1 MSKCAKCGTD
11 NPANS
16 AFCEDCGKPLAPPGS
31 GGGGLETLSNLQTIG
46 GDPTLDRRAYPKDEN
61 PTLEPG
67 AVFAD
72 RYTIESVIGTGGMGV
87 VYRAR
92 DKIGDRLVAL
102 KLIRSDLL
110 GGESAVN
117 RLIAEGVLTQDIRH
131 KNVVSV
137 YHVDQLDGRPFIA
150 MEYVNGVSLR
160 EWLRKQRSARVD
172 VPIKVAARIV
182 NEVLHGLQAAHDLDV
197 THRDLKPENIMLT
210 GEPSGDAAP
219 LKLLDFGIA
228 RADGKRTDSGTT
240 ARVGTPSYMAPEQE
254 TAPESARPSADLYSL
269 SKIFYELLV
278 GVLPQGHWQP
288 PSSGRPDV
296 PAGIDA
302 LIQSG
307 LQNYEA
313 SRPQSV
319 VEYRQKLNAAFG
331 GTPVPALSPRPSPVP
346 PGAEGGGGLKPQKWM
361 MVGGAGLAA
370 ALVLAVIYDVNGGG
384 GGSSGGDS
392 SGGEST
398 SGGISTG
405 GQSSSGGSSS
415 GSTGGVEEEEIDLD
429 RRALA
434 YSQLGGR
441 WLYEI
446 GYADVAVAPDGQ
458 FSGNGAVADGTPF
471 AIAGR
476 FDGLSGNYTVSS
488 VGMSLPGQLS
498 WDGRDCHL
506 NYQTSGPNGQTMRGV
521 FHVDHQAGAPCPPR
535 WSAQTGGE

>member
-1 MSKCAKCGTD
+1 MIKCLKCGTE
-11 NPANS
+11 NSANS
-16 AFCEDCGKPLAPPGS
+16 AFCENCGKPLAPPGS

-46 GDPTLDRRAYPKDEN
+46 GDPTLDRRAYPKDQN

-72 RYTIESVIGTGGMGV
+72 RYTIESVIGSGGMGV

-110 GGESAVN
+110 GGDAAVN

-172 VPIKVAARIV
+172 VPTKVAAHIV
-182 NEVLHGLQAAHDLDV
+182 NEVLHGLQAAHDLGV

-210 GEPSGDAAP
+210 GEPTSDAAP

-228 RADGKRTDSGTT
+228 RADGKRTDSGTS

-254 TAPESARPSADLYSL
+254 TAPESAGPSADLYSL

-307 LQNYEA
+307 LQNREA

-319 VEYRQKLNAAFG
+319 AEYRQKLNAAFG
-331 GTPVPALSPRPSPVP
+331 GTPVPAPTPGPVTGP
-346 PGAEGGGGLKPQKWM
+346 PNPNGGGGLKPQKPLM
-361 MVGGAGLAA
+361 IGGGVVAGIV
-370 ALVLAVIYDVNGGG
+370 VLAVIGSSFGGGRNTVKGVKQVDVNQTEPFDPDEPVTPTPTPTPPPTPPPPPP
-384 GGSSGGDS
+384 SGY
-392 SGGEST
+392 E
-398 SGGISTG
+398 
-405 GQSSSGGSSS
+405 
-415 GSTGGVEEEEIDLD
+415 
-429 RRALA
+429 
-434 YSQLGGR
+434 QLSGR
-441 WLYEI
+441 WLDGKGG
-446 GYADVAVAPDGQ
+446 GYSMDVESDGT
-458 FSGNGAVADGTPF
+458 FSGSGQTGQGVQVSIEGYLSGPQGSYGMSNGAELYS
-471 AIAGR
+471 GR
-476 FDGLSGNYTVSS
+476 
-488 VGMSLPGQLS
+488 MS

-506 NYQTSGPNGQTMRGV
+506 PYEMRAPNGAVADGGI
-521 FHVDHQAGAPCPPR
+521 FHINHPPGAPCPPG
-535 WSAQTGGE
+535 WGQ